1 MSELDNMFD
10 YLLDVARGNI
20 PGPIG
25 MLKAPDEKGPLGEY
39 LIKYG
44 LDNNLATTGYPTYT
58 NLIVPGTDASA
69 NTAEI
74 DVLLLTAKGIFV
86 FESKNYAGWIF
97 GSANQR
103 QWTATL
109 SKTKRERFYNP
120 VLQNRTHVRALA
132 AYLGIPERAFRSYIV
147 FSARCVFKEVPDDT
161 AEYCICQRPGLKSR
175 LNADLRAREAIFSAE
190 RLGSLRARLDLLA
203 AASSEDAREE
213 HVEQVQAALRTCPVC
228 GNPLVERHRKSDGGT
243 FIGCSGYPKCRYT
256 RNSW

>member
-10 YLLDVARGNI
+10 YLLDVARGNA

-39 LIKYG
+39 LIKYA

-69 NTAEI
+69 NIAEI
-74 DVLLLTAKGIFV
+74 DVLLLTAKSIFV

>member
-1 MSELDNMFD
+1 M
-10 YLLDVARGNI
+10 
-20 PGPIG
+20 
-25 MLKAPDEKGPLGEY
+25 
-39 LIKYG
+39 
-44 LDNNLATTGYPTYT
+44 
-58 NLIVPGTDASA
+58 PGTDASA

>member
-10 YLLDVARGNI
+10 YLLDVARGNA

-39 LIKYG
+39 LIKYA

>member
-1 MSELDNMFD
+1 MSELEDMFD
-10 YLLDVARGNI
+10 YLLDVARGNL

-25 MLKAPDEKGPLGEY
+25 MLKAPDGKGPLLEY
-39 LIKYG
+39 LIKYV
-44 LDNNLATTGYPTYT
+44 LDNNLATAGYPTYT

-103 QWTATL
+103 QWTVSLA
-109 SKTKRERFYNP
+109 KDKRERFYNP

-132 AYLGIPERAFRSYIV
+132 AYLGIPTSAFRSYIV
-147 FSARCVFKEVPDDT
+147 FGKRCALKQVPDDT

-175 LNADLRAREAIFSAE
+175 LNADLRARGAIFSAE
-190 RLGSLRARLDLLA
+190 RLGSLRARLDALA
-203 AASSEDAREE
+203 AASDADAREE
-213 HVEQVQAALRTCPVC
+213 HVEQVREAMRTCPLC
-228 GNPLVERHRKSDGGT
+228 GKPLVERHRKSDGGV

-256 RNSW
+256 RAAW

>member
-1 MSELDNMFD
+1 MSELDGIFD
-10 YLLDVARGNI
+10 YLLDVARGNA

-39 LIKYG
+39 LIKYA

-69 NTAEI
+69 NIAEI

-161 AEYCICQRPGLKSR
+161 AEYCICQRPGHKSR
-175 LNADLRAREAIFSAE
+175 LNADLRAREAIFTAE

-243 FIGCSGYPKCRYT
+243 FIGCSGYPKCRYS